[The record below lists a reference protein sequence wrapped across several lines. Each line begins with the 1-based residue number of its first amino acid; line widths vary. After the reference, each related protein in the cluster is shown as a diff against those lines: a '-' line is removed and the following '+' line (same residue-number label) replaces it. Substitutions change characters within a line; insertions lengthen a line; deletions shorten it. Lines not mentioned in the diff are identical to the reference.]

1 MNDQLHSL
9 QELRHALVRLGAG
22 PAGRYWSNA
31 WRVFASNLLGG
42 IAAGAAASVLAAL
55 ILGIDAHRGQD
66 SFVYRAVSD
75 LQTVV
80 RTIQA
85 LVQRELH
92 Q

>member
-1 MNDQLHSL
+1 VSDQLNRL
-9 QELRHALVRLGAG
+9 QQLRHTLVRLGAG

-31 WRVFASNLLGG
+31 WRVFASNLMGG

-66 SFVYRAVSD
+66 SFVYSALSD

-85 LVQRELH
+85 LVERELH